1 MKKKRKTKEEKE
13 YDKLVDSCFN
23 DLEKYHLKHKGTNTI
38 PYHIQIYTAINS
50 LLDFGY
56 DISAIKEVFN
66 HELKLAKDY
75 AIERIE
81 GTKH

>member
-13 YDKLVDSCFN
+13 YDKLVDSCFS
-23 DLEKYHLKHKGTNTI
+23 DLEKYHLKHKRTNTI
-38 PYHIQIYTAINS
+38 PFRIQIYTAINS

-56 DISAIKEVFN
+56 DINKIKQVFN
-66 HELKLAKDY
+66 EESKLAKDY

-81 GTKH
+81 GTRH